1 MKRIASP
8 TNHSIPTAF
17 VFLLIGM
24 FALTSLTLTLFGTR
38 VYRRVTDSAAHSSDA
53 QLTLSYLSNRV
64 RTFDTQGGVQLAQRD
79 GLSVLCLYE
88 TLEGERYETAIY
100 ATQGALWE
108 RFASADVPFDPA
120 DAERLVDVQ
129 SLQFSSPAP
138 QLIQAMVVM
147 ADGETRST
155 FMALRSDPAEEV
167 P

>member
-8 TNHSIPTAF
+8 ANHSISTAF

-38 VYRRVTDSAAHSSDA
+38 VYRRVTDSAAQNGDA
-53 QLTLSYLSNRV
+53 QLALSYLSNRV
-64 RTFDTQGGVQLAQRD
+64 RTFDAQGSVQLSQRD
-79 GLSVLCLYE
+79 GLSVLCMYE
-88 TLEGERYETAIY
+88 TLEGQRYETAIY
-100 ATQGALWE
+100 ATQGSLWE
-108 RFASADVPFDPA
+108 RFASAETSFDPT

-138 QLIQAMVVM
+138 QLIQATVVM
-147 ADGETRST
+147 ADGETRSAC
-155 FMALRSDPAEEV
+155 MVLRSDPAEEV